1 MTAGRLKAQI
11 VLCVIGIFDLPTFR
25 ELGPA
30 VPVETEQRRTVV
42 DCGFFTALSTQ
53 GQAPTAKMTKGENK
67 YHAC

>member
-30 VPVETEQRRTVV
+30 VPVETAEDRCRLRIFYSFIDAGSSPDRQDDER
-42 DCGFFTALSTQ
+42 
-53 GQAPTAKMTKGENK
+53 
-67 YHAC
+67 